1 VHPKLVCLS
10 LALAGYTLGAA
21 HLNAQGPLHNF
32 QVTWSIGADT
42 GRIDRG
48 IGIAFFANPPGHG
61 TPLAD
66 TMLVR
71 ARPTSLARITGAF
84 LYQETRRGIAWRY
97 GAAAPRRLRPNVVE
111 YGYEEAGVPIDSL
124 TAGGKWAR
132 VILGFDTEDRSY
144 LGWVALDSARVRHLL
159 WKRVLAG
166 NRVFFLPHEPPRFFD
181 QPGGKEV
188 PFGVEPGDNGDYIM
202 HPLEA
207 RGPWLRVRVAQPA
220 DICGGPDDGQ
230 VRNTIAWIRYL
241 TATGR
246 PLVWYYT
253 RGC

>member
-188 PFGVEPGDNGDYIM
+188 RSVWSLETTAITSCTHWRHGDPGCGFESPNRQTSVAAPTM
-202 HPLEA
+202 A
-207 RGPWLRVRVAQPA
+207 RYATRSRGS
-220 DICGGPDDGQ
+220 DI
-230 VRNTIAWIRYL
+230 
-241 TATGR
+241 
-246 PLVWYYT
+246 
-253 RGC
+253 